1 MSGRVA
7 SSTAVGLAAG
17 LALAA
22 VATAST
28 ETGLLQNAVGGLLL
42 GLSAGMGSSILR
54 RERREPTREP

>member
-1 MSGRVA
+1 
-7 SSTAVGLAAG
+7 LAAG